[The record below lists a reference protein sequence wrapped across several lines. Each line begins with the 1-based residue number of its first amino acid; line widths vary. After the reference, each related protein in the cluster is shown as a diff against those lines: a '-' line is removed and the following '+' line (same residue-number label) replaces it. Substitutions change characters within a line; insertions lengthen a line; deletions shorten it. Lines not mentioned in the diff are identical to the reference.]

1 LHSVQNKSHAGF
13 ACVAFCYSDELQY
26 AIHPRTTSNLGYRI
40 MSSFTIKYIA
50 ACAAFVPTIALF
62 SVQALA
68 QTAADVK
75 IEGAWVRATVE
86 GQKGTGGFM
95 KLTAP
100 ANMKLLAVASPA
112 AGVGEVHE
120 MKMEGS
126 VMRMAEVKG
135 GLDLPAGK
143 AVELKPG
150 GFHIMLLD
158 LKQALKVNSQVP
170 VTLTFANAK
179 GEQSKVEL
187 KMPVSMR
194 APGSAPGKDMSGHG
208 AHKH

>member
-1 LHSVQNKSHAGF
+1 MTSSTSKSIAISAVF
-13 ACVAFCYSDELQY
+13 ATA
-26 AIHPRTTSNLGYRI
+26 
-40 MSSFTIKYIA
+40 M
-50 ACAAFVPTIALF
+50 ALF
-62 SVQALA
+62 GTHTQA
-68 QTAADVK
+68 QTASDVK
-75 IEGAWVRATVE
+75 IEGAWVRGTVE

-100 ANMKLLAVASPA
+100 ANMKLVGVASPA

-126 VMRMAEVKG
+126 VMKMAEVKG
-135 GLDLPAGK
+135 GLELPAGK

-150 GFHIMLLD
+150 GYHIMLLD
-158 LKQALKVNSQVP
+158 LKQALKADSQVP

-208 AHKH
+208 GHGAHKH